1 MDFAKQ
7 IEHMREI
14 RETTPHAAAVPG
26 APAKKMMHRA
36 ATVKK
41 SKEMEFPVA
50 PAASGK
56 KYKK

>member
-14 RETTPHAAAVPG
+14 RETTPHCAAVPG
-26 APAKKMMHRA
+26 SKAKKMMHRA
-36 ATVKK
+36 STVKR

-50 PAASGK
+50 PYMAEK
-56 KYKK
+56 KSKK

>member
-7 IEHMREI
+7 IEHMREL

-26 APAKKMMHRA
+26 APAKKMAHRA
-36 ATVKK
+36 ANVKK

-50 PAASGK
+50 PYTAEK
-56 KYKK
+56 KSKK